1 MGGHFHLIVLHVM
14 TYSDVEDVVFA
25 ARGFCINYWEFGIWG
40 RKEKINQN
48 ILDSRSALLILLR
61 VVYLFLAIQSIQKSI
76 SDFLCMMMNS
86 R

>member
-48 ILDSRSALLILLR
+48 ILDSRSAIYALLILLR
-61 VVYLFLAIQSIQKSI
+61 AVYLFLSIQSINQRLSMY
-76 SDFLCMMMNS
+76 DDE
-86 R
+86 